1 LAKLVSSAVYI
12 IMSSHHI
19 VREKQEPALL
29 LLGLN
34 NFSEELLGQL
44 LEWSPTIIT
53 TPLVAEQINAYEI
66 KIDIII
72 ADTID
77 EVLQSDV
84 KQITQ
89 NGASQTEAALKYLIQ
104 NDYKAVNVVTDT
116 VELADFMAFAP
127 QINIVIY
134 SGSQKIYAVNSGFS
148 KWKPAGENFQ
158 ILSVHLNLQTSGLQ
172 ASGSNRFVTIN
183 DGFVSIKFDND
194 LVFIS
199 EDI

>member
-34 NFSEELLGQL
+34 NFPEELLGQL
-44 LEWSPTIIT
+44 LEWSPTVIT

-66 KIDIII
+66 KIDGII
-72 ADTID
+72 AD
-77 EVLQSDV
+77 EPNEELQSDV
-84 KQITQ
+84 KQIPQ
-89 NGASQTEAALKYLIQ
+89 NGAPQTEAALKYLIQ
-104 NDYKAVNVVTDT
+104 NDYKAVNVVTDI
-116 VELADFMAFAP
+116 VNLPAFTPFAA

-134 SGSQKIYAVNSGFS
+134 SGDQKIYAVNSGFS
-148 KWKPAGENFQ
+148 KWKPAGENIR
-158 ILSVHLNLQTSGLQ
+158 ILSVHLNLQTSGLR
-172 ASGSNRFVTIN
+172 ANGSNKFVTTT
-183 DGFVSIKFDND
+183 DGFISLKFDNGF
-194 LVFIS
+194 LFIS